1 MHYKY
6 TLGNN
11 HHRTADTLVKVA
23 EHHLRRGQDE
33 MALQLLEAASKIYAS
48 SSSSNTSSPIA
59 TLKAEA
65 GAASAAAT
73 ATYKPERARA
83 GFRRAQALRALDRGE
98 MADAALDE
106 CFGLYR
112 DVYEADEVRKAGLA
126 AAAVRS
132 GAVPGVD
139 AVTPDG
145 ERRRR
150 RGKGPGAAAAVTV
163 SKGGGLSLDGG
174 PKRQPQDLTDDD
186 LVELVAFWSK

>member
-48 SSSSNTSSPIA
+48 SSGSSSGASAASASSPSGD
-59 TLKAEA
+59 AETE
-65 GAASAAAT
+65 AAAT

-83 GFRRAQALRALDRGE
+83 GFKRAQALRALDRGE
-98 MADAALDE
+98 RADAALRE

-112 DVYEADEVRKAGLA
+112 DVFEADLLRQETLLTEERIDDERSDRPA
-126 AAAVRS
+126 AAAAAPPS
-132 GAVPGVD
+132 TTT
-139 AVTPDG
+139 TP
-145 ERRRR
+145 ESRKRK
-150 RGKGPGAAAAVTV
+150 GKQ
-163 SKGGGLSLDGG
+163 
-174 PKRQPQDLTDDD
+174 RPQDLTDED